1 MRLLVH
7 SQGCCADSLCILG
20 GCNRFVMR
28 QRRFQMLQG
37 TIPEVV
43 HAGSQR
49 QQRNS
54 GNEGDFHL
62 VGFISEK
69 MDDPAKISAG
79 CDEKID
85 Y

>member
-7 SQGCCADSLCILG
+7 SQRCCINNLCIFDG
-20 GCNRFVMR
+20 SNRFVMC

-54 GNEGDFHL
+54 GNDGDFHF
-62 VGFISEK
+62 VGFINEK
-69 MDDPAKISAG
+69 KDDPAKVSAG
-79 CDEKID
+79 RKEKID